1 MKVIN
6 FVEHKHF
13 VEYNKEYTQHLFK
26 FPNGYGASVVRNQYS
41 YGGEEGLFE
50 LAVLDEYDEL
60 TYNTPITNDVLGWLS
75 EGDVLRTLNR
85 IEELTKPKLQLEHQI
100 DK

>member
-13 VEYNKEYTQHLFK
+13 VEYNKEFTQHLFK
-26 FPNGYGASVVRNQYS
+26 FPNSYGASVIRNEHS
-41 YGGEEGLFE
+41 YGGEDGLFE
-50 LAVLDEYDEL
+50 LAVLDEYEGI
-60 TYNTPITNDVLGWLS
+60 TYSTPITDDVLGWLS
-75 EGDVLRTLNR
+75 EEDVLETLNQ
-85 IEELTKPKLQLEHQI
+85 IEELVKPKLQLEHQN